1 MSESCTVQV
10 LPEATEEVAE
20 IFAYY
25 EGEKVGLGHRFLLAL
40 NECYRSLALN
50 PLSRSKRKGDFRHA
64 MVHKFP
70 YRVVYEVRE
79 QLVIVY
85 QVRHT
90 SRKPHPRFGP

>member
-1 MSESCTVQV
+1 MSESCTVRV

-50 PLSRSKRKGDFRHA
+50 PLSRAKRRG
-64 MVHKFP
+64 
-70 YRVVYEVRE
+70 

-85 QVRHT
+85 QIRHT